1 MGQRACGISIQ
12 EVCKPA
18 YGTTDGL
25 GQEWDTG
32 RMYWVDLI
40 GDGSVGG
47 KRNYYQ
53 VAHTRCISLYT
64 PPKAIWGGHLNFP
77 FMGQESETPE

>member
-1 MGQRACGISIQ
+1 MGMGQRACGISIQ

-18 YGTTDGL
+18 YDTTDGL

-40 GDGSVGG
+40 GDGWVGG
-47 KRNYYQ
+47 RGTIIEW
-53 VAHTRCISLYT
+53 HTPGVSHFILPSKLYGVGILISFY
-64 PPKAIWGGHLNFP
+64 GSGV
-77 FMGQESETPE
+77 